1 MRCCV
6 PHTAVW
12 CGFAAA
18 NVPGSGSA
26 PVRRGP
32 RVRASALAAAL
43 ALAAV
48 PARAQQPAPATPT
61 AATVPDTPLQM
72 RYRAAADRL
81 IDAALAD
88 SAAWQK
94 MARITDTYGHRLAG
108 SAALERA
115 LDDILASMRQD
126 GLENVHAEPAMVPHW
141 VRGEESAELIEP
153 RRAPLPMLGLGG
165 SVGTARGGITAEVLV
180 VSSFEELT
188 RRAADARGKIVLFD
202 EVWQGY
208 GRTVQYRGGAANAAA
223 RVGAVAALIR
233 SVTPHALRTPHTGA
247 MHYDSAGTRIPSAAL
262 TVEDAM
268 MLHRMQDRGQR
279 VVVHLTMGAR
289 TLPDSPSQNV
299 MGEIRGT
306 ERPDEV
312 VVIGGHTDSWDV
324 GSGAMDD
331 MGGVVVAWEAVR
343 LMQRLG
349 LRPRRTVRVV
359 GWVNEE
365 NGTRGGEAYRDA
377 HRAQLADHVLAIE
390 SDGGVFRPSGF
401 GFTGSDSALAIVRQI
416 GGLLRRI
423 GADTVTNGGGG
434 TDIGPITALGVPAM
448 GLNDDGTRY
457 FWYHHTNADTPDKLD
472 PREMAQCVAAMAVM
486 AYVVADL
493 PEKLPR
499 GR

>member
-1 MRCCV
+1 MRCCAR
-6 PHTAVW
+6 PTAVPSIP
-12 CGFAAA
+12 GAAA
-18 NVPGSGSA
+18 AV
-26 PVRRGP
+26 
-32 RVRASALAAAL
+32 ALAVATAL
-43 ALAAV
+43 GAV
-48 PARAQQPAPATPT
+48 SACAQQPAP
-61 AATVPDTPLQM
+61 DTPLQA
-72 RYRAAADRL
+72 RYRAAADRI

-88 SAAWQK
+88 SSAWRT
-94 MARITDTYGHRLAG
+94 MARITDIYGHRLAG
-108 SAALERA
+108 SPALERA
-115 LDDILASMRQD
+115 LDDIVASMQRD
-126 GLENVHAEPAMVPHW
+126 GLENAHAEPAMVPHW
-141 VRGEESAELIEP
+141 VRGEESAELLEP

-165 SVGTARGGITAEVLV
+165 SVGTPHRGITAEVLV
-180 VSSFEELT
+180 VSSFDELT
-188 RRAADARGKIVLFD
+188 RRAGEARGRIVLFD

-208 GRTVQYRGGAANAAA
+208 GRTVQYRGNAANAAA

-247 MHYDSAGTRIPSAAL
+247 MHYDSAGTRIPAAAL

-289 TLPDSPSQNV
+289 TLPDAPSKNV
-299 MGEIRGT
+299 MGEIRGS

-324 GSGAMDD
+324 GQGAMDD
-331 MGGVVVAWEAVR
+331 MGGVAVSWEAVR
-343 LMQRLG
+343 LLQRLG

-377 HRAQLADHVLAIE
+377 HRDQLGDHVLAIE
-390 SDGGVFRPSGF
+390 TDGGVFRPTGF
-401 GFTGSDSALAIVRQI
+401 GFSGSDSALAIVRQI

-423 GADTVTNGGGG
+423 GADTVTVGGGG

-448 GLNDDGTRY
+448 GLETDGPRY